1 MEQSALAEVG
11 LPVAVFLVMV
21 VVGTSVDATDFRRLA
36 KAPRALVVGL
46 LAQLVALPLL
56 GFLLAFSLR
65 SDPILAVGM
74 VLLAAAPGG
83 ATSNVIVHWS
93 DGDRALS
100 VTMTLLAS
108 TVTWI
113 SMPLLLIWAIDL
125 FGGVRAAQFELSF
138 FDVVAQIAAITL
150 LPLVAGMWV
159 RRRYPGS
166 VVRWR
171 KSGRIFSGV
180 VLASIV
186 IALLIENLQL
196 VISEGPQLAPA
207 LVALNGAAL
216 ALGYAM
222 SKLARLGRRQAVT
235 VAVETGIQN
244 AALAIT
250 VALVTLDSAPLSVVP
265 ALYGLLMLITGP
277 VFAMTMLR
285 NVARTPVGEAT

>member
-1 MEQSALAEVG
+1 MEQSALAELG
-11 LPVAVFLVMV
+11 LPIAVFLVMV
-21 VVGTSVDATDFRRLA
+21 VVGTSVGTADFRRLA
-36 KAPRALVVGL
+36 RAPRALVIGL

-65 SDPILAVGM
+65 SEPILAVGM

-108 TVTWI
+108 MVTWI
-113 SMPLLLIWAIDL
+113 SMPLLLIWAVDV
-125 FGGVRAAQFELSF
+125 FGGVSAAQVELSF
-138 FDVVAQIAAITL
+138 VDTVAQVAAITL
-150 LPLVAGMWV
+150 LPVLAGMGIY
-159 RRRYPGS
+159 RRYPS
-166 VVRWR
+166 FVARWR
-171 KSGRIFSGV
+171 KGGRIFSGV

-196 VISEGPQLAPA
+196 VIDEGLHLAPA

-216 ALGYAM
+216 ALGYTV
-222 SKLARLGRRQAVT
+222 SKLARLERRQAVT
-235 VAVETGIQN
+235 VALETGIQN
-244 AALAIT
+244 AALAVT